1 MGWRIAA
8 IKAAVSGRPEGMARF
23 FASRWTSPPDRNS
36 QEFLETYGKS
46 PRLSPVTKISTDLSN
61 VSGKLFRVKAN
72 GDRDEITD
80 HPFLD
85 FMARPNPLPYMTRS
99 AFWKLHETY
108 LMIKGEGQAVIERD
122 AAGYPA
128 ELWPIPPHWVADI
141 PRLDFPYYTIR
152 SRDGLQRLVPVAD
165 MFIVRQLNPLDP
177 YGRGLGDAEPVAD
190 EIETDEYMAKWA
202 KKFFFND
209 ATPPVLMSAPGI
221 TKDEYDRFQAAWND
235 RHRGVGNSHKMG
247 IIPRDVTVNKLVD
260 SQREMDFTESRKDLR
275 DAVNAHFGVPPEILG
290 IVENSNRAT
299 ATQAKIIY
307 AENVL
312 TPRLLARQDAINAQ
326 LLPFWGEDLLW
337 EYDDIVPEDTE
348 FRLQMSNA
356 GLSGSA
362 MLVDEWREQNGFDP
376 LPNGA
381 GQVLFVPYASLPTRP
396 EELTESARIN
406 AGETE
411 TPASAASE
419 AAPPGTAPE
428 TPAGPQAEETEQ
440 LAVAK
445 DIALNGAQVTSLVQI
460 ARSVSLGELDRES
473 AIEIITA
480 AFPFDRTKA
489 EQIIRDGAAPEQ
501 EPLPGIKGNSRRRMQ
516 LARRERAQ
524 LLAVQERA
532 ARQSMERFFTAQT
545 AEVVAAMRRG
555 HKDSRED
562 FRQRIQSG
570 LGLTF
575 DIEAARRL
583 AKEALEQ
590 LIDWNAQDEALA
602 AVLNPVWEEAFQAG
616 ARSMEEA
623 FGIKAL
629 QAPRLTDYL
638 RQYGLERV
646 KGINATT
653 RDKLASSLA
662 DGLEAG
668 ESTAQLV
675 KRVQEHMPKVQAE
688 RAASIALSEAHTSLQ
703 AGSFEQMKYG
713 GVRTKTWV
721 DAGDSDVRD
730 SHRNIYPKTIPIHE
744 RFSNGLLYPG
754 EPGADPSEVCN
765 CRCDLLPGDFE
776 EATG

>member
-1 MGWRIAA
+1 M
-8 IKAAVSGRPEGMARF
+8 
-23 FASRWTSPPDRNS
+23 
-36 QEFLETYGKS
+36 
-46 PRLSPVTKISTDLSN
+46 
-61 VSGKLFRVKAN
+61 
-72 GDRDEITD
+72 
-80 HPFLD
+80 
-85 FMARPNPLPYMTRS
+85 
-99 AFWKLHETY
+99 
-108 LMIKGEGQAVIERD
+108 
-122 AAGYPA
+122 
-128 ELWPIPPHWVADI
+128 
-141 PRLDFPYYTIR
+141 
-152 SRDGLQRLVPVAD
+152 
-165 MFIVRQLNPLDP
+165 
-177 YGRGLGDAEPVAD
+177 AD

-221 TKDEYDRFQAAWND
+221 TKDEYDRFTAAWND

-337 EYDDIVPEDTE
+337 EYGDIVPEDTE

-381 GQVLFVPYASLPTRP
+381 GQVLFVPYASLPTMP
-396 EELTESARIN
+396 EELTESARIS

-411 TPASAASE
+411 TPASAVSE

-489 EQIIRDGAAPEQ
+489 EQIIGDGAAPEQ

-532 ARQSMERFFTAQT
+532 ARQSLQRFFDGQT

-562 FRQRIQSG
+562 FQQRIQSG

>member
-8 IKAAVSGRPEGMARF
+8 IKAALSGRPEGMARF
-23 FASRWTSPPDRNS
+23 FASRWSNPPDRNS
-36 QEFLETYGKS
+36 QEFLETYTHS

-61 VSGKLFRVKAN
+61 VPGKLFRVLPD
-72 GDRDEITD
+72 GTRDEITD

-85 FMARPNPLPYMTRS
+85 FMARPNPLPHMTRS
-99 AFWKLHETY
+99 ALWKLHETY
-108 LMIKGEGQAVIERD
+108 LMIKGEGQAIIERD

-128 ELWPIPPHWVADI
+128 ELWPIPPHWVVDI
-141 PRLDFPYYTIR
+141 PRLDYPYFTIR
-152 SRDGLQRLVPVAD
+152 SRDGLQMAVPVED

-209 ATPPVLMSAPGI
+209 ATPPVLLAAPGI

-235 RHRGVGNSHKMG
+235 RHRGIGNSHKMG

-260 SQREMDFTESRKDLR
+260 SQREMDFSESRKDLR
-275 DAVNAHFGVPPEILG
+275 DAVNAHFGVPPEIMG

-326 LLPFWGEDLLW
+326 LLPAWGEDLLW

-348 FRLQMSNA
+348 FRLQMANA

-362 MLVDEWREQNGFDP
+362 LLLDEWREANGFDP
-376 LPNGA
+376 LPGGA
-381 GQVLFVPYASLPTRP
+381 GKVLFIPYASMPTKP
-396 EELTESARIN
+396 EELTESAGIN
-406 AGETE
+406 AAATDTTQNSEPSETA
-411 TPASAASE
+411 TVQSE
-419 AAPPGTAPE
+419 GTE
-428 TPAGPQAEETEQ
+428 D

-489 EQIIRDGAAPEQ
+489 EQIIGDTTQQIG
-501 EPLPGIKGNSRRRMQ
+501 LPPNTKGDNRRKAQ
-516 LARRERAQ
+516 LARRERAR
-524 LLAVQERA
+524 LLAVQERTA
-532 ARQSMERFFTAQT
+532 KRSIQRFLDSQT
-545 AEVVAAMRRG
+545 QELISAMGTG
-555 HKDSRED
+555 HKDDQEE
-562 FRQRIQSG
+562 FWQKIQSG

-575 DIEAARRL
+575 DIEAARLL
-583 AKEALEQ
+583 AKEALDQ
-590 LIDWNAQDEALA
+590 LIDWGAQDEALA
-602 AVLNPVWEEAFQAG
+602 AVLNPVWEEAFNAG
-616 ARSMEEA
+616 AKSMERT
-623 FGIKAL
+623 FGIRAV

-638 RQYGLERV
+638 RQYGLMRV
-646 KGINATT
+646 KGINETT
-653 RDKLASSLA
+653 RDKLASALA

-675 KRVQEHMPKVQAE
+675 KRIQEHMPKVQAE
-688 RAASIALSEAHTSLQ
+688 RAASIALSEAHTSMQ

-721 DAGDSDVRD
+721 DSGDADVRD
-730 SHRNIYPKTIPIHE
+730 SHRNIYPKTIPINQ
-744 RFSNGLLYPG
+744 RFSNGLMYPG
-754 EPGADPSEVCN
+754 EPGGAPGEIIN

-776 EATG
+776 EAGD

>member
-46 PRLSPVTKISTDLSN
+46 PRLSAVTKISTDLSN

-221 TKDEYDRFQAAWND
+221 TKDEYDRFTAAWND
-235 RHRGVGNSHKMG
+235 RHRGMGNSHKMG

-260 SQREMDFTESRKDLR
+260 SQREMDFAESRKDLR

-312 TPRLLARQDAINAQ
+312 TPRLTARQDAINSQ

-337 EYDDIVPEDTE
+337 EYDEIVPEDTE
-348 FRLQMSNA
+348 FRLKMSNA

-419 AAPPGTAPE
+419 AAP
-428 TPAGPQAEETEQ
+428 
-440 LAVAK
+440 
-445 DIALNGAQVTSLVQI
+445 
-460 ARSVSLGELDRES
+460 
-473 AIEIITA
+473 
-480 AFPFDRTKA
+480 
-489 EQIIRDGAAPEQ
+489 EQ
-501 EPLPGIKGNSRRRMQ
+501 EPLPGMKGSSRRRIQ

-532 ARQSMERFFTAQT
+532 VRRSMERFFAAQT

-562 FRQRIQSG
+562 FQQRIQSG

-675 KRVQEHMPKVQAE
+675 KRVQEHMPKVQRE

-721 DAGDSDVRD
+721 TAGDSDVRD
-730 SHRNIYPKTIPIHE
+730 SHQNIYPRTIPIHE

>member
-221 TKDEYDRFQAAWND
+221 TKDEYDRFTAAWND

-337 EYDDIVPEDTE
+337 EYGDIVPEDTE

-381 GQVLFVPYASLPTRP
+381 GQVLFVPYASLPTMP
-396 EELTESARIN
+396 EE
-406 AGETE
+406 
-411 TPASAASE
+411 
-419 AAPPGTAPE
+419 
-428 TPAGPQAEETEQ
+428 
-440 LAVAK
+440 
-445 DIALNGAQVTSLVQI
+445 
-460 ARSVSLGELDRES
+460 
-473 AIEIITA
+473 
-480 AFPFDRTKA
+480 
-489 EQIIRDGAAPEQ
+489 
-501 EPLPGIKGNSRRRMQ
+501 
-516 LARRERAQ
+516 
-524 LLAVQERA
+524 
-532 ARQSMERFFTAQT
+532 
-545 AEVVAAMRRG
+545 
-555 HKDSRED
+555 
-562 FRQRIQSG
+562 
-570 LGLTF
+570 
-575 DIEAARRL
+575 
-583 AKEALEQ
+583 
-590 LIDWNAQDEALA
+590 
-602 AVLNPVWEEAFQAG
+602 
-616 ARSMEEA
+616 
-623 FGIKAL
+623 
-629 QAPRLTDYL
+629 
-638 RQYGLERV
+638 
-646 KGINATT
+646 
-653 RDKLASSLA
+653 
-662 DGLEAG
+662 
-668 ESTAQLV
+668 
-675 KRVQEHMPKVQAE
+675 
-688 RAASIALSEAHTSLQ
+688 
-703 AGSFEQMKYG
+703 
-713 GVRTKTWV
+713 
-721 DAGDSDVRD
+721 
-730 SHRNIYPKTIPIHE
+730 
-744 RFSNGLLYPG
+744 
-754 EPGADPSEVCN
+754 
-765 CRCDLLPGDFE
+765 
-776 EATG
+776 

>member
-8 IKAAVSGRPEGMARF
+8 IKAALSGRPEGMARF
-23 FASRWTSPPDRNS
+23 FASRWSNPPDRNS
-36 QEFLETYGKS
+36 QEFLETYTHS

-61 VSGKLFRVKAN
+61 VPGKLFRVLPD
-72 GDRDEITD
+72 GTRDEITD

-85 FMARPNPLPYMTRS
+85 FMARPNPLPHMTRS
-99 AFWKLHETY
+99 ALWKLHETY
-108 LMIKGEGQAVIERD
+108 LMIKGEGQAIIERD

-128 ELWPIPPHWVADI
+128 ELWPIPPHWVVDI
-141 PRLDFPYYTIR
+141 PRLDYPYFTIR
-152 SRDGLQRLVPVAD
+152 SRDGLQMAVPVED

-209 ATPPVLMSAPGI
+209 ATPPVLLAAPGI

-235 RHRGVGNSHKMG
+235 RHRGIGNSHKMG

-260 SQREMDFTESRKDLR
+260 SQREMDFSESRKDLR
-275 DAVNAHFGVPPEILG
+275 DAVNAHFGVPPEIMG

-326 LLPFWGEDLLW
+326 LLPAWGEDLLW

-348 FRLQMSNA
+348 FRLQMANA

-362 MLVDEWREQNGFDP
+362 LLLDEWREANGFDP
-376 LPNGA
+376 LPGGA
-381 GQVLFVPYASLPTRP
+381 GKVLFIPYASMPTKP
-396 EELTESARIN
+396 GELTESAGIN
-406 AGETE
+406 AAATDTTQNSEPSETA
-411 TPASAASE
+411 TVQSE
-419 AAPPGTAPE
+419 GTE
-428 TPAGPQAEETEQ
+428 D

-489 EQIIRDGAAPEQ
+489 EQIIGDTSQQIG
-501 EPLPGIKGNSRRRMQ
+501 LPPNTKGDNRRKAQ
-516 LARRERAQ
+516 LARRERAR
-524 LLAVQERA
+524 LLAVQERTA
-532 ARQSMERFFTAQT
+532 KRSIQRFLDSQT
-545 AEVVAAMRRG
+545 QELISAMGTG
-555 HKDSRED
+555 HKDDQEE
-562 FRQRIQSG
+562 FWQKIQSG

-575 DIEAARRL
+575 DIEAARLL
-583 AKEALEQ
+583 AKEALDQ
-590 LIDWNAQDEALA
+590 LIDWGAQDEALA
-602 AVLNPVWEEAFQAG
+602 AVLNPVWEEAFNAG
-616 ARSMEEA
+616 AKSMERT
-623 FGIKAL
+623 FGIRAV

-638 RQYGLERV
+638 RQYGLMRV
-646 KGINATT
+646 KGINETT
-653 RDKLASSLA
+653 RDKLASALA

-675 KRVQEHMPKVQAE
+675 KRIQEHMPKVQAE
-688 RAASIALSEAHTSLQ
+688 RAASIALSEAHTSMQ

-721 DAGDSDVRD
+721 DSGDADVRD
-730 SHRNIYPKTIPIHE
+730 SHRNIYPKTIPINQ
-744 RFSNGLLYPG
+744 RFSNGLMYPG
-754 EPGADPSEVCN
+754 EPGGAPGEIIN

-776 EATG
+776 EAGD